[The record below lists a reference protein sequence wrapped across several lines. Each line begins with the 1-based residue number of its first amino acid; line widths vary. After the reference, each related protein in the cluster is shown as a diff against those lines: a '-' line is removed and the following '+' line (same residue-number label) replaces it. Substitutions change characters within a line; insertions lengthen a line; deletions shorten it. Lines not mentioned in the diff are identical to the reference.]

1 MELVLLPILSPTLL
15 AQSRTRQYK
24 FYKVHTLLTPMVV
37 VYSVKVLRLTSL
49 HTYSLLIVEK
59 ILGKIFI
66 TNHNIILLM
75 LQVRWFQ
82 HMLPSRTT
90 RGKIGMMI
98 EHMSLMEQMAIL
110 LEKQSDGSL
119 MDQTSLSFKI

>member
-1 MELVLLPILSPTLL
+1 
-15 AQSRTRQYK
+15 
-24 FYKVHTLLTPMVV
+24 MVV
-37 VYSVKVLRLTSL
+37 EYSVKVVHLTL
-49 HTYSLLIVEK
+49 HHTYSLQIVEK

-90 RGKIGMMI
+90 LGKIGMMI
-98 EHMSLMEQMAIL
+98 EHMSLMELMVIL
-110 LEKQSDGSL
+110 LEKQLDGSL
-119 MDQTSLSFKI
+119 MDQI